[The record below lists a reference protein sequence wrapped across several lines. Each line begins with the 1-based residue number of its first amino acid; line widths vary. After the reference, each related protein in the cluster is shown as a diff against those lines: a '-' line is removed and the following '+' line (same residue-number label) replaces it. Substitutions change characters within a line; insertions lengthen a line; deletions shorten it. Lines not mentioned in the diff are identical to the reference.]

1 MAQFLF
7 FSLSSCEGYI
17 FWTSAW
23 YVLPV
28 CLINMSLNLGSK
40 WNTISGLYCLWNNL
54 WLPQVTLGQIT
65 KDICLET
72 ARTWKDQIKFSYVPE
87 TCNHV
92 HNHNPHLDL
101 FRNTVCRFPI
111 INLHTSGITCP
122 VIRCYTFLYAI
133 FRLHA
138 WYIPFETEV
147 SPGAPCPCPKPLWSL
162 PICHHG
168 LVLYYSCQS
177 KSTNVNFGDTW
188 WPKKLTDQTLHSIN
202 CC

>member
-7 FSLSSCEGYI
+7 FSLSSCEDYI

-28 CLINMSLNLGSK
+28 CLINMSLNL
-40 WNTISGLYCLWNNL
+40 
-54 WLPQVTLGQIT
+54 
-65 KDICLET
+65 
-72 ARTWKDQIKFSYVPE
+72 KFSYVPE

-92 HNHNPHLDL
+92 QNHNPHLDL

-111 INLHTSGITCP
+111 INLHTSGIICP

-133 FRLHA
+133 FRLRA